1 MRDGIVDAPMTRF
14 GGLLAG
20 MALAMSAGAGET
32 VESGISTEYEQFDLV
47 RVAGDLEHPW
57 SVAFLPGGG
66 YLVTERT
73 GALKHIRRNGE
84 VREVAG
90 VPDVVARDQGGL
102 LDVSLHPDFR
112 DNGWVYLTYSS
123 GDEDQSYTALGR
135 GLLEDGE
142 LHDFEKLF
150 EQDRGGSNHGHFG
163 SRLAWLSDGTLLM
176 TIGDRRQEEPAQDLS
191 SHSGKLLR
199 LTEDGEAPA
208 DNPFADRDDAQPHIY
223 AYGLRNAQGLV
234 VDPADDTIWLTDH
247 GPRGG
252 DELNR
257 MEAGGNY
264 GWPGVT
270 RGREYPTERPFG
282 DARQADDVI
291 PPVYEFLPTLA
302 PSGLALVTS
311 DRFEAWEGNLLA
323 GGLRAERIL
332 RIVIEDDEVVH
343 MEELLHGKIGRIR
356 DVREGP
362 NGHIY
367 VLTDESDG
375 GLYRMEAR

>member
-1 MRDGIVDAPMTRF
+1 MAIQRRKLDS
-14 GGLLAG
+14 LLTGVCASV
-20 MALAMSAGAGET
+20 LLTAGAQAGEM
-32 VESGISTEYEQFDLV
+32 VESAISTEYESFDLV
-47 RVAGDLEHPW
+47 KVAGGLEHPW

-66 YLVTERT
+66 YLVTQRGGT
-73 GALKHIRRNGE
+73 LKQIDRSGNA
-84 VREVAG
+84 REVEG
-90 VPDVVARDQGGL
+90 VPDVVASGQGGL
-102 LDVSLHPDFR
+102 LDVALHPDFR

-123 GDEDQSYTALGR
+123 GSEDQSYTALGR
-135 GLLEDGE
+135 GLMEDGT
-142 LHDFEKLF
+142 LHEFEKIF

-163 SRLAWLSDGTLLM
+163 SRLAWLADGTLLM
-176 TIGDRRQEEPAQDLS
+176 TIGDRRQEEPSQDLS
-191 SHSGKLLR
+191 SHTGSLLR
-199 LTEDGEAPA
+199 LTEDGAAPA

-223 AYGLRNAQGLV
+223 AYGLRNSQGLV

-264 GWPGVT
+264 GWPVVS
-270 RGREYPTERPFG
+270 RGRDYRSEEPFG
-282 DARQADDVI
+282 EARQDADMID
-291 PPVYEFLPTLA
+291 PVYEFLPTLA
-302 PSGLALVTS
+302 PSGLAMVTS
-311 DRFEAWEGNLLA
+311 DRFETWQGNLLA

-343 MEELLHGKIGRIR
+343 MEELLHGKVGRIR

-362 NGHIY
+362 NGHLY

>member
-1 MRDGIVDAPMTRF
+1 MLKYGSVWRSFMGAAVATA
-14 GGLLAG
+14 LLAG
-20 MALAMSAGAGET
+20 GAQAGET

-47 RVAGDLEHPW
+47 RVAGDLDHPW

-73 GALKHIRRNGE
+73 GALKHIRRNGD
-84 VREVAG
+84 VRTIEG

-102 LDVSLHPDFR
+102 LDVSLHPDFK

-123 GDEDQSYTALGR
+123 GDEDQSHTALGR
-135 GLLEDGE
+135 GLLEGGE
-142 LHDFEKLF
+142 LHEFEKLF
-150 EQDRGGSNHGHFG
+150 EQDRGGGNHGHFG

-176 TIGDRRQEEPAQDLS
+176 TIGDRRQEERVQDLS
-191 SHSGKLLR
+191 THTGKLLR

-223 AYGLRNAQGLV
+223 AYGLRNSQGLV

-257 MEAGGNY
+257 VEAGGNY
-264 GWPGVT
+264 GWPDVSQ
-270 RGREYPTERPFG
+270 GREYPTERQFG
-282 DARQADDVI
+282 QARRSDDTI

-302 PSGLALVTS
+302 PSGLAMVTS
-311 DRFEAWEGNLLA
+311 NRFEAWQGNLLA

>member
-1 MRDGIVDAPMTRF
+1 MAIQRRKLDS
-14 GGLLAG
+14 LLTGVCASV
-20 MALAMSAGAGET
+20 LLTAGAQAGEM
-32 VESGISTEYEQFDLV
+32 VESGISTEYESFDLV
-47 RVAGDLEHPW
+47 KVAGGLEHPW

-66 YLVTERT
+66 YLVTERGGT
-73 GALKHIRRNGE
+73 LKQIDRSGNA
-84 VREVAG
+84 REVEG
-90 VPDVVARDQGGL
+90 VPDVVASGQGGL
-102 LDVSLHPDFR
+102 LDVALHPDFR

-123 GDEDQSYTALGR
+123 GSEDQSYTALGR
-135 GLLEDGE
+135 GLMEDGT
-142 LHDFEKLF
+142 LHEFEKIF

-163 SRLAWLSDGTLLM
+163 SRLAWLADGTLLM
-176 TIGDRRQEEPAQDLS
+176 TIGDRRQEEPSQDLS
-191 SHSGKLLR
+191 SHTGSLLR
-199 LTEDGEAPA
+199 LTEDGAAPA

-223 AYGLRNAQGLV
+223 AYGLRNSQGLV

-264 GWPGVT
+264 GWPVVS
-270 RGREYPTERPFG
+270 RGRDYRSEEPFG
-282 DARQADDVI
+282 EARQDADMFD
-291 PPVYEFLPTLA
+291 PVYEFLPTLA
-302 PSGLALVTS
+302 PSGLAMVTS
-311 DRFEAWEGNLLA
+311 DRFETWQGNLLA

-362 NGHIY
+362 NGHLY

>member
-1 MRDGIVDAPMTRF
+1 MANYGPVWRSLVGTAAATA
-14 GGLLAG
+14 LLAG
-20 MALAMSAGAGET
+20 GAQAGET

-191 SHSGKLLR
+191 SHTGKLLR

-223 AYGLRNAQGLV
+223 AYGLRNSQGLV

-356 DVREGP
+356 DVRESP

>member
-1 MRDGIVDAPMTRF
+1 MAIQRRKLDS
-14 GGLLAG
+14 LLTGVCASV
-20 MALAMSAGAGET
+20 LLTAGAQAGEM
-32 VESGISTEYEQFDLV
+32 VESGISTEYESFDLV
-47 RVAGDLEHPW
+47 KVAGGLEHPW

-66 YLVTERT
+66 YLVTERGGT
-73 GALKHIRRNGE
+73 LKQIDRSGNA
-84 VREVAG
+84 REVEG
-90 VPDVVARDQGGL
+90 VPDVVASGQGGL
-102 LDVSLHPDFR
+102 LDVALHPDFR

-123 GDEDQSYTALGR
+123 GSEDQSYTALGR
-135 GLLEDGE
+135 GLMEDGT
-142 LHDFEKLF
+142 LHEFEKIF

-163 SRLAWLSDGTLLM
+163 SRLAWLADGTLLM
-176 TIGDRRQEEPAQDLS
+176 TIGDRRQEEPSQDLS
-191 SHSGKLLR
+191 SHTGSLLR
-199 LTEDGEAPA
+199 LTEDGAAPA

-223 AYGLRNAQGLV
+223 AYGLRNSQGLV
-234 VDPADDTIWLTDH
+234 VNPADDTIWLTDH

-264 GWPGVT
+264 GWPVVS
-270 RGREYPTERPFG
+270 RGRDYRSEEPFG
-282 DARQADDVI
+282 EARQDADMID
-291 PPVYEFLPTLA
+291 PVYEFLPTLA
-302 PSGLALVTS
+302 PSGLAMVTS
-311 DRFEAWEGNLLA
+311 DRFETWQGNLLA

-362 NGHIY
+362 NGHLY

>member
-1 MRDGIVDAPMTRF
+1 MGIQRRMWCSVVSGAF
-14 GGLLAG
+14 AGLVIA
-20 MALAMSAGAGET
+20 SAAQAGET
-32 VESGISTEYEQFDLV
+32 IESGISTEYESFDLV

-57 SVAFLPGGG
+57 SMAFLPGGG
-66 YLVTERT
+66 YLVTERGGT
-73 GALKHIRRNGE
+73 LKHIRRDGR
-84 VREVAG
+84 VREVDG
-90 VPDVVARDQGGL
+90 VPEVVARGQGGL

-112 DNGWVYLTYSS
+112 ENGWVYLTYSS
-123 GDEDQSYTALGR
+123 GSEDQSYTALGR
-135 GLLEDGE
+135 GLLEGGT
-142 LHDFEKLF
+142 LHEFEKLF

-163 SRLAWLSDGTLLM
+163 SRLAWRSDGTLLM
-176 TIGDRRQEEPAQDLS
+176 TIGDRRQEEPSQDLS
-191 SHSGKLLR
+191 SHTGSLLR

-223 AYGLRNAQGLV
+223 AYGLRNSQGLV

-257 MEAGGNY
+257 MQAGGNY
-264 GWPGVT
+264 GWPVVS
-270 RGREYPTERPFG
+270 RGRDYGSEQPFG
-282 DARQADDVI
+282 DARQDDDMI
-291 PPVYEFLPTLA
+291 DPVYEFLPTLA
-302 PSGLALVTS
+302 PSGLAMVTS
-311 DRFEAWEGNLLA
+311 DRFEAWQGNLLA